1 MIVACSLRANGG
13 RVMVGDLKNLNKPW
27 LVAVWPG
34 MGNVAI
40 SAGYFLVAKLGM
52 HILAEFSALELFDV
66 EHVEVKGGIIRMA
79 RLPRSRFFVW
89 KDPRELHDIVVF
101 IGEAQPP
108 KGRYAFCQRLV
119 EFARQ
124 LGIERV
130 YTFAAMATPML
141 PEHASRVFGAATDA
155 ASLAEL
161 KRLELE
167 VAEDGPRPEGPRTA
181 ERALKRLEL
190 EILEDGQIGGLNGV
204 LLGVAA
210 ESGLRGTCLL
220 GEMPHMFAQ
229 LPFPKASLAVLEV
242 FSTIAHIDI
251 DLTEL
256 SEQAR
261 EVEHKLGEL
270 LEKVKEAL
278 AEQQQDQEASGD
290 EESAEFEPA
299 AIEDGPST
307 EDRDLVE
314 RLFRQARKDR
324 SKAYE
329 LKRELDRLQ
338 LYREYEDRFLDLF
351 KKPG

>member
-1 MIVACSLRANGG
+1 MA
-13 RVMVGDLKNLNKPW
+13 DLNLKKLNKPW

-40 SAGYFLVAKLGM
+40 QAGYFLVAKLGM

-66 EHVEVKGGIIRMA
+66 EHVEVKGGLIRMA

-89 KDPRELHDIVVF
+89 TDPRELHDIVVF

-119 EFARQ
+119 EFAKQ

-130 YTFAAMATPML
+130 YTFAAMATPMR
-141 PEHASRVFGAATDA
+141 PEQPSRVFGAATDVEG
-155 ASLAEL
+155 LAEL
-161 KRLELE
+161 TRLELE
-167 VAEDGPRPEGPRTA
+167 
-181 ERALKRLEL
+181 L
-190 EILEDGQIGGLNGV
+190 LEDGQIGGLNGV

-210 ESGLRGTCLL
+210 ESGLRGACLL

-229 LPFPKASLAVLEV
+229 LPFPKASLVVLEA
-242 FSTIAHIDI
+242 FSTITNIQIDF
-251 DLTEL
+251 TEL

-278 AEQQQDQEASGD
+278 EDQDGPGED
-290 EESAEFEPA
+290 ESAEFEPA
-299 AIEDGPST
+299 AIEDGPSS
-307 EDRDLVE
+307 EDRDLIE
-314 RLFRQARKDR
+314 KLFRQARKNR
-324 SKAYE
+324 AKAYD
-329 LKRELDRLQ
+329 LKRELDRLE